1 MSNTFGRFGKFGL
14 FSRKNRP
21 SIRQS
26 SIIQPSIRQSSST
39 HSYID
44 DDASA
49 HSVTTAKQVSDYMS
63 YLFKFLGKYCFIKG
77 SFVIADNNSKLYN
90 FLKYADAK
98 ISSIVPIES
107 HTIYK
112 NDPTE
117 PLREINLQSVPFTI
131 NCASDINCRLSRT
144 CRIIKWYRFVQNGN
158 TFIFIKSE
166 REPTVSLAHAYNA
179 TQRYLVKPK
188 NEDCLKHRREDCEI
202 VDHNCDFEGKP
213 LPYRMFPTVII
224 DGTENP
230 VSETYNRQGDEA
242 FIIQPVSEFIID
254 TISDAT
260 DITFQYDNFDD
271 IMTLTTK
278 TKGGKTKKIQKIQKK
293 SKTMR
298 KKNKR
303 IKKLSRKR

>member
-1 MSNTFGRFGKFGL
+1 
-14 FSRKNRP
+14 
-21 SIRQS
+21 
-26 SIIQPSIRQSSST
+26 
-39 HSYID
+39 
-44 DDASA
+44 
-49 HSVTTAKQVSDYMS
+49 
-63 YLFKFLGKYCFIKG
+63 
-77 SFVIADNNSKLYN
+77 
-90 FLKYADAK
+90 
-98 ISSIVPIES
+98 
-107 HTIYK
+107 
-112 NDPTE
+112 
-117 PLREINLQSVPFTI
+117 
-131 NCASDINCRLSRT
+131 
-144 CRIIKWYRFVQNGN
+144 
-158 TFIFIKSE
+158 
-166 REPTVSLAHAYNA
+166 
-179 TQRYLVKPK
+179 
-188 NEDCLKHRREDCEI
+188 
-202 VDHNCDFEGKP
+202 
-213 LPYRMFPTVII
+213 MFPTVII

>member
-1 MSNTFGRFGKFGL
+1 MSNTFGRFGKSGL

-21 SIRQS
+21 SS
-26 SIIQPSIRQSSST
+26 RQSSSK

-44 DDASA
+44 DDTNA

-90 FLKYADAK
+90 FLKYTDTA
-98 ISSIVPIES
+98 ISSVLPIVS

-112 NDPTE
+112 NNSTE

-131 NCASDINCRLSRT
+131 NCASDINCRMSRI
-144 CRIIKWYRFVQNGN
+144 CGIIKWYRFVQNGN
-158 TFIFIKSE
+158 TFIFIKPE
-166 REPTVSLAHAYNA
+166 REPTLTIAHAYNA
-179 TQRYLVKPK
+179 TQRYWVKPK

-213 LPYRMFPTVII
+213 LPYRMFPIVII

-278 TKGGKTKKIQKIQKK
+278 TKGGKTKKIQKKC
-293 SKTMR
+293 KTMR